1 MNDIH
6 YKAHENYCLSTLL
19 LRTCHMQYCW
29 LLMAS
34 IPSRSKRHPKQA
46 SRDAE
51 QSRAKR
57 TLRSATLHRL
67 FFFAKAI
74 AFASF
79 ATKQEAIQNTALTC
93 DSSHRSTNTLT
104 TNPTLPI
111 DRFSIVLTRI
121 PLSSNTTSA
130 KMAQSAA
137 PNNPF
142 IKQLVH
148 NGTAPLRPPTYLY
161 TSLQHTQLTQLHQ
174 TAKSATK
181 PSSPCA
187 LSCPAAPPSP
197 TSTS

>member
-1 MNDIH
+1 MVYGLRWLSRSHDAFVTLAMRRANTLHLSSRMQEVMNDIL

-79 ATKQEAIQNTALTC
+79 ATKQEAIQNI
-93 DSSHRSTNTLT
+93 H
-104 TNPTLPI
+104 
-111 DRFSIVLTRI
+111 
-121 PLSSNTTSA
+121 
-130 KMAQSAA
+130 
-137 PNNPF
+137 
-142 IKQLVH
+142 
-148 NGTAPLRPPTYLY
+148 LRPKSPLHEHLDSRPDSTDRSFLHRPHAYR
-161 TSLQHTQLTQLHQ
+161 SLNTRPPQRWRNQQPPITH
-174 TAKSATK
+174 
-181 PSSPCA
+181 
-187 LSCPAAPPSP
+187 LSNN
-197 TSTS
+197 

>member
-1 MNDIH
+1 MKWLSRSNDAFVTLAMRRANTLHLSSRMQEVMNDILC
-6 YKAHENYCLSTLL
+6 KAHENYCLSTLL

-93 DSSHRSTNTLT
+93 DSSHHSTNTLT
-104 TNPTLPI
+104 VDPTLPT
-111 DRFSIVLTRI
+111 DRFSIVLT
-121 PLSSNTTSA
+121 
-130 KMAQSAA
+130 
-137 PNNPF
+137 
-142 IKQLVH
+142 H
-148 NGTAPLRPPTYLY
+148 TALFTHDLRKDG
-161 TSLQHTQLTQLHQ
+161 
-174 TAKSATK
+174 AI
-181 PSSPCA
+181 SSPQ
-187 LSCPAAPPSP
+187 
-197 TSTS
+197 